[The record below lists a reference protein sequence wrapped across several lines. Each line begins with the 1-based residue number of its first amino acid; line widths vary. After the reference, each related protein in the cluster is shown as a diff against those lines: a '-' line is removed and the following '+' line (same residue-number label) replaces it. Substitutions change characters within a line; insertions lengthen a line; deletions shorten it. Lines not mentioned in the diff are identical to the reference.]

1 MSAHPTPTQRDDA
14 PGQQAADTQLYRE
27 SLHDFITIG
36 TSLARHLHHQ
46 VTGQPQ
52 ATPQP
57 TIHPT
62 PTPQAAITPEA
73 AAMAFDRL
81 ARSVR
86 RSIMLARK
94 LAEPPAP
101 AKDPAHHRAAA
112 RKRIIREVEDAIQRH
127 SHAPDSADDADPA
140 SLTTELHDRLDTPDL
155 DYDLTTRPIADIIT
169 ELCRDLGLA
178 ALPGTNP
185 WRRRTAQDIQDLN
198 ARAAAQPGA
207 APPRPTPK
215 PPSPNPQPPRA
226 TLPRAHPVPAHG
238 NHQPDAAEIA
248 EILRHSTET
257 QPRWRPPPGA

>member
-1 MSAHPTPTQRDDA
+1 MSAHPTQAQREDA
-14 PGQQAADTQLYRE
+14 PGQQAADTQFYRE
-27 SLHDFITIG
+27 ALHDFITIG
-36 TSLARHLHHQ
+36 TSLARHLHQQ
-46 VTGQPQ
+46 VTGQPE
-52 ATPQP
+52 ATPPATQP
-57 TIHPT
+57 APT
-62 PTPQAAITPEA
+62 PPAAITPEA

-127 SHAPDSADDADPA
+127 SHATDSADDADPA

-155 DYDLTTRPIADIIT
+155 DRDLTTRPIADIVT

-185 WRRRTAQDIQDLN
+185 WRRRTPQDIRDLN

-207 APPRPTPK
+207 APPSPRPAPK

-226 TLPRAHPVPAHG
+226 AVPRAHPDPTQTG
-238 NHQPDAAEIA
+238 HQPDAAEIA
-248 EILRHSTET
+248 AILRTYA

>member
-1 MSAHPTPTQRDDA
+1 MSSQPTQAPYDDA
-14 PGQQAADTQLYRE
+14 PGQQAADTQFYRE
-27 SLHDFITIG
+27 ALHDFITIG
-36 TSLARHLHHQ
+36 TSLARHLHQQ
-46 VTGQPQ
+46 VTAEPQ
-52 ATPQP
+52 STPQP
-57 TIHPT
+57 TSTQPT
-62 PTPQAAITPEA
+62 PAPHAAITPEA
-73 AAMAFDRL
+73 AAIAFDRL

-101 AKDPAHHRAAA
+101 AKDPAQHRTTA

-127 SHAPDSADDADPA
+127 SHADDADPA

-155 DYDLTTRPIADIIT
+155 DRDLTTRPIADIIT

-185 WRRRTAQDIQDLN
+185 WRRRTPQDIQDLN

-207 APPRPTPK
+207 APPSPRPAPK

-226 TLPRAHPVPAHG
+226 ATPRTHPGPTQPG
-238 NHQPDAAEIA
+238 NQPDAAEIA
-248 EILRHSTET
+248 TILRTYA